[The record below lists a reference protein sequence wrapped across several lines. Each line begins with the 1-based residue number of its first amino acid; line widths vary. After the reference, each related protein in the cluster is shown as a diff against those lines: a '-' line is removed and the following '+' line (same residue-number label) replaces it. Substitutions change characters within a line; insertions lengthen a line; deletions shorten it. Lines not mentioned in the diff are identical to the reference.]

1 MSAPHRPQLLSQL
14 PLLQRREALIAR
26 IHIARDETAEAGR
39 LVARDL
45 QALGRSQ
52 RSIQNGWKLLKASAV
67 AAGVIWSF
75 NASSSLGR
83 GRRFV
88 TMAIS
93 LLSTMRALRKVGG
106 LLVQTTQIPER
117 RG

>member
-1 MSAPHRPQLLSQL
+1 MSAAQRPPLLLS
-14 PLLQRREALIAR
+14 QRREALIAR
-26 IHIARDETAEAGR
+26 IHVARAETAEAGR
-39 LVARDL
+39 LVALDL
-45 QALGRSQ
+45 LVVDRSL
-52 RSIQNGWKLLKASAV
+52 RSMQNGWKLLKASAV

-93 LLSTMRALRKVGG
+93 LLSTMRTLRRVGA
-106 LLVQTTQIPER
+106 LLVQATQTPER
-117 RG
+117 QG

>member
-1 MSAPHRPQLLSQL
+1 MSAAHRPQLLLSR
-14 PLLQRREALIAR
+14 RREELIAR
-26 IHIARDETAEAGR
+26 IHVARDKTAEAGQ
-39 LVARDL
+39 LVALDL

-52 RSIQNGWKLLKASAV
+52 RSIQSGWKLLKASAI

-93 LLSTMRALRKVGG
+93 LLSTMRALRKVGA
-106 LLVQTTQIPER
+106 LLAQATQIPER
-117 RG
+117 QG